1 MVALL
6 TSVRNS
12 PCFGGLRR
20 TKTCHRQLFARP
32 STCFLVTFCTTQKV
46 TIRSLCREHRGSVN
60 LESAHPNNTFPLT
73 KLKPFQKGDSRFS
86 KPRISPP
93 EQQLPTNIIKTFLK
107 EGFEVLQTSNQRT
120 KLQLRTNLIKTFEN
134 FYILFVR
141 HKKYDKKA
149 FAPFGAA
156 RSACIPPLHGAS
168 LCCCRNNFRRP
179 AATIPAEKPLI

>member
-60 LESAHPNNTFPLT
+60 LESAHSNNTFPLT
-73 KLKPFQKGDSRFS
+73 KLKPFQKGDSRFC
-86 KPRISPP
+86 KPRISA
-93 EQQLPTNIIKTFLK
+93 QNYNFAQAQLNPFATFGGLLSAVSDAQK
-107 EGFEVLQTSNQRT
+107 LATSNF
-120 KLQLRTNLIKTFEN
+120 LH
-134 FYILFVR
+134 VR
-141 HKKYDKKA
+141 AA
-149 FAPFGAA
+149 FCGGQS
-156 RSACIPPLHGAS
+156 RL
-168 LCCCRNNFRRP
+168 
-179 AATIPAEKPLI
+179 